1 MINNTQMKFKII
13 NPPIEPKKKF
23 RRRKIYKQEISI
35 IDCPEIGRKFQ
46 LTEIQYKNMFELK
59 YAVI

>member
-1 MINNTQMKFKII
+1 MKFKII

-59 YAVI
+59 YTVI